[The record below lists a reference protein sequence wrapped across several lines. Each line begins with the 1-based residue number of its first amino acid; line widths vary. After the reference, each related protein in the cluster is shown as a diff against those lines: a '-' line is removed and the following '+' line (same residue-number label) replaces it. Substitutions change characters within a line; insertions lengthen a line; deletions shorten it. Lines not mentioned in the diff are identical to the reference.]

1 MVFPKA
7 LVGSSP
13 TPISA
18 TGDDGNDW
26 EPSPPWSSNKCYRT
40 EASQQVSDLQEEIKT
55 APQRKLVLP
64 AAPGLSRLPPKPNPE
79 AAVGCMP
86 LWSPIWHFSLLCCVS
101 QQWSA
106 FPLHPARVLSSCA
119 QHLHCPP
126 RGRQMTFRKQT
137 LNHWTMPFP
146 SGCHSLGNPS
156 SLAPCSCG
164 NGRFQLEGASGP
176 GEKRPMMQKE
186 DSFPVWNLFRF
197 LSLVLMFYLSTYF
210 ECTEFGNKEVKRFIR
225 WRIIQ
230 MKMDSLGQFPRA
242 CNYILVLLFW
252 LKWK

>member
-13 TPISA
+13 TPTSA
-18 TGDDGNDW
+18 AADDGNDW

-106 FPLHPARVLSSCA
+106 FPLHPAHVLSSCA

-126 RGRQMTFRKQT
+126 RGRQMT
-137 LNHWTMPFP
+137 LDYAISIW
-146 SGCHSLGNPS
+146 L
-156 SLAPCSCG
+156 
-164 NGRFQLEGASGP
+164 
-176 GEKRPMMQKE
+176 
-186 DSFPVWNLFRF
+186 SFPWKSQQPGPVQLWKWEVSIRRSFRTWGEASNDAERGLFSSMKF
-197 LSLVLMFYLSTYF
+197 VSFSLISANVL
-210 ECTEFGNKEVKRFIR
+210 FI
-225 WRIIQ
+225 
-230 MKMDSLGQFPRA
+230 
-242 CNYILVLLFW
+242 YIFW
-252 LKWK
+252 MHWIWQQRS